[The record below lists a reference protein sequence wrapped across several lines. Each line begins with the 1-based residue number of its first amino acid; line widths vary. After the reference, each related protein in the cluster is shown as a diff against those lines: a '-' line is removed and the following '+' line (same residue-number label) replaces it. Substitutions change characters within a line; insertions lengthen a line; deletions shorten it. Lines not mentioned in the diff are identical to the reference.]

1 MARQTD
7 QGGDRPRESAS
18 GTTPGRDPER
28 QEMGGKRLQADETRV
43 QQLGAD
49 TDNDLGDERD

>member
-1 MARQTD
+1 MARQID
-7 QGGDRPRESAS
+7 QKGERPREDNS
-18 GTTPGRDPER
+18 GATPGRDPER
-28 QEMGGKRLQADETRV
+28 REMGGKRLQADETRV

>member
-7 QGGDRPRESAS
+7 QRDDAPGEGSS
-18 GTTPGRDPER
+18 GAAQGRDPER

-49 TDNDLGDERD
+49 TDNDLGDERA

>member
-1 MARQTD
+1 MARQVN
-7 QGGDRPRESAS
+7 QGDDRSREGKPNQAQ
-18 GTTPGRDPER
+18 GRDPER
-28 QEMGGKRLQADETRV
+28 QEMGGKRLEADETRV

>member
-1 MARQTD
+1 MARQVN
-7 QGGDRPRESAS
+7 QGDDRSREDNTRQAQ
-18 GTTPGRDPER
+18 GRDPER
-28 QEMGGKRLQADETRV
+28 QEMGGKRLESDETRV

>member
-1 MARQTD
+1 MARQVKQD
-7 QGGDRPRESAS
+7 DDRSREGNS
-18 GTTPGRDPER
+18 GQAPGRDPER
-28 QEMGGKRLQADETRV
+28 QEVGGKRLQADETRV